1 MLKMKQ
7 YEAFAKMTKMF
18 GPWNTWGRA
27 EHIAYGLVR
36 GVPYARMERC
46 SNDNPLA
53 TLVEDRLWA
62 LGAFPE
68 HSKPAE
74 DGKYRSVPREIYDE
88 VKALVVWVK
97 KEPRVKRNK
106 DEAAE

>member
-1 MLKMKQ
+1 MLKMKR
-7 YEAFAKMTKMF
+7 YEAFAKMTKLA

-36 GVPYARMERC
+36 GVPYVKMERC

-53 TLVEDRLWA
+53 VAVEDRLWS
-62 LGAFPE
+62 LGAFPD
-68 HSKPAE
+68 HPKPTA
-74 DGKYRSVPREIYDE
+74 DGKYHSIPREVYEE

-97 KEPRVKRNK
+97 KEPRVKRDK